1 MSNHLIIGLGGTGGK
16 ILREFRKRVYEEF
29 NSNKPGECVNL
40 EYIYLDSSPADLN
53 ERDSWKV
60 MGQPVH
66 LPDASLV
73 STNGVNNDLLTN
85 TQKYPGVVAFLK
97 PWEIE
102 MLQRDNNM
110 VHLINTGIGGQR
122 RRLGRMLIA
131 NDMSNKNKSQNF
143 EAALK
148 AAVRRLQDSEGKEH
162 DVTFHICAGL
172 AGGTG
177 SGSIIDVIS
186 QVRTLYPSTQ
196 ASGEQEPTFKIRLF
210 VYMPERNLANV
221 DYDAGYYQANGYAAL
236 MELNAL
242 SVGSYNPIDVTGK
255 VDVIDGKVRRLL
267 KNQQAF
273 DACYIYSNVNE
284 AGKTLQVGSELPVVV
299 ANFMF
304 QTIVVPQQIVGSAGK
319 LARLVGCENKGVGAE
334 KDASGR
340 SAHSRQFLSFG
351 ITRVSYPETEV
362 REFVTYSYA
371 QQAALQLAYNY
382 WVDGQ
387 GYSERTQDEVGS
399 GYYEEVKK
407 QENRGKFLL
416 DQHHLIL
423 SEYIIENDASK
434 FWKKL
439 DLTWHAHSDA
449 VAKDVQ
455 QQIQDKKLWV
465 REYSTR
471 MREVFDNKF
480 RNQGV
485 AKFYAQ
491 QQRELKAYAAYIRRH
506 IEKLFF
512 KEWQSG
518 QKSIQEIE
526 KYVNI
531 LIQDCDERISEFTTQ
546 RTKLA
551 NGILPEQQRKIASV
565 RDKFDHIGWFKDAI
579 TGASGTIF
587 NQYQSAVKEYYYT
600 ATLVEAFEYAKM
612 LLQEVLVQ
620 LSSMQ
625 EGVRAFENRLSQ
637 ITKEVTD
644 MAAGKCQTNEKV
656 DDANIKK
663 YNPEKVRI
671 IVRQYTTNKEEQSDN
686 AREIRDAL
694 VAQLGEDGQASFA
707 NLFATV
713 DYNTMQSAML
723 NICSNHA
730 VNAMEDTAKKDVM
743 SRMVGVNILEKLK
756 QELITESQRE
766 DFVKN
771 LVQSAKTYVQFNSA
785 ESSEGETMMKM
796 IQVSIPKGDQNT
808 QDFRNELIRAFSNY
822 TTGYNFEE
830 KECVSEHYK
839 PNEIVV
845 MTACS
850 GFPLRYLAN
859 MEVLKEKYD
868 SLLVGNDGIFNRMLL
883 HTESFDDME
892 KSFPSLFNKTPR
904 EIMKEILPTLMLGY
918 TLNLLEE
925 QSNPQTGERFVCI
938 KGKDT
943 LGRDAMVPIRGAK
956 DFGQV
961 WRAMGQDYG
970 MAMRLKQQVE
980 DKMNVDAR
988 SNEQKKNLKERLFAV
1003 LDNQVLNSLCEGNKF
1018 HDDYEHYTNVV
1029 AGIINNELKEL

>member
-29 NSNKPGECVNL
+29 NSNDPGKGVNL
-40 EYIYLDSSPADLN
+40 DYLYLDSSPSDLSDR
-53 ERDSWKV
+53 ESWKV
-60 MGQPVH
+60 MGRPVH
-66 LPDASLV
+66 LPDSRLV
-73 STNGVNNDLLTN
+73 STNGINSDLLTN
-85 TQKYPGVVAFLK
+85 TQKYPGVAAFLK

-110 VHLINTGIGGQR
+110 VQLINSGIGGQR

-148 AAVRRLQDSEGKEH
+148 AAVGRLQSMEGNEN

-177 SGSIIDVIS
+177 SGSIVDVVS
-186 QVRTLYPSTQ
+186 QIRTLYPSTQ
-196 ASGEQEPTFKIRLF
+196 ASGEREPTFKIRLF

-221 DYDAGYYQANGYAAL
+221 DHDAGYYQANGYAAL

-242 SVGSYNPIDVTGK
+242 CVGSYHPVDVTGK
-255 VDVIDGKVRRLL
+255 LDVIDGRVRRLL

-273 DACYIYSNVNE
+273 EACYIYSNVNE
-284 AGKTLQVGSELPVVV
+284 AGKNLNIGTDLPVVV

-304 QTIVVPQQIVGSAGK
+304 QTIVVPQIVGSAGK

-334 KDASGR
+334 RDASGR
-340 SAHSRQFLSFG
+340 SAHARQFLSFG

-371 QQAALQLAYNY
+371 EQAARQLTYNY
-382 WVDGQ
+382 WVEGQ
-387 GYSERTQDEVGS
+387 GFSERTADEVGS

-407 QENRGKFLL
+407 QENRGKFML

-423 SEYIIENDASK
+423 SEYIIENDATK
-434 FWKKL
+434 LWKKL
-439 DLTWHAHSDA
+439 DQTWGAHSDA
-449 VAKDVQ
+449 AAREVQ

-471 MREVFDNKF
+471 MREVFDSKF
-480 RNQGV
+480 RSQGV
-485 AKFYAQ
+485 AKFYAGQ
-491 QQRELKAYAAYIRRH
+491 GRELKAYAAAIRRH
-506 IEKLFF
+506 IESYFF
-512 KEWQSG
+512 KEWQAG
-518 QKSIQEIE
+518 QKSMLEIE
-526 KYVNI
+526 KYLNV
-531 LIQDCDERISEFTTQ
+531 LIQDSNDRIAEYTTQ

-551 NGILPEQQRKIASV
+551 NTSLPELQRKVAAV
-565 RDKFDHIGWFKDAI
+565 RDEFDHVSWLKDAI
-579 TGASGTIF
+579 TGASGKIF
-587 NQYQSAVKEYYYT
+587 NQYQSVMKEYYYT
-600 ATLVEAFEYAKM
+600 STLIEAFEYAKQ

-625 EGVRAFENRLSQ
+625 EGVRVFQTRLSE
-637 ITKEVTD
+637 ITKEVTSQ
-644 MAAGKCQTNEKV
+644 AAGKCKTSEEK

-663 YNPEKVRI
+663 YNPEKVRVI
-671 IVRQYTTNKEEQSDN
+671 TRQYTTNKEDQNDT

-694 VAQLGEDGQASFA
+694 VASLGEDGERSFA
-707 NLFATV
+707 NLYATV
-713 DYNTMQSAML
+713 DYNAMQSTML
-723 NICSNHA
+723 DICTAHA
-730 VNAMEDTAKKDVM
+730 VSAMEETAKKDVM

-756 QELITESQRE
+756 QELLTETQRE
-766 DFVKN
+766 QFVKQIIQN
-771 LVQSAKTYVQFNSA
+771 AKTYVQFNNA

-808 QDFRNELIRAFSNY
+808 QDFRAELIKAFQNY
-822 TTGYNFEE
+822 TTGYIFDE
-830 KECVSEHYK
+830 KECVAEHYK

-859 MEVLKEKYD
+859 MTVLKEKYD
-868 SLLVGNDGIFNRMLL
+868 SLLIGNNATFNRMLL
-883 HTESFDDME
+883 HTESFDDFD
-892 KSFPSLFNKTPR
+892 KAFPALFNKTPE
-904 EIMKEILPTLMLGY
+904 EIMKEMLPTLMLGY
-918 TLNLLEE
+918 SLNLLEE
-925 QSNPQTGERFVCI
+925 QTDPQSQERFVCI
-938 KGKDT
+938 KGKDRM
-943 LGRDAMVPIRGAK
+943 GRDAMIPIRGAK

-961 WRAMGQDYG
+961 WRALGQDYG
-970 MAMRLKQQVE
+970 MASRLKQQVE
-980 DKMNVDAR
+980 ELLKVEAR
-988 SNEQKKNLKERLFAV
+988 SNEQKASLKDRLFGV

-1018 HDDYEHYTNVV
+1018 NEKYEHYTDVV
-1029 AGIINNELKEL
+1029 AGILNNELKEL